1 MPSHGSDP
9 IYLVGMMGAG
19 KTVVG
24 TALAVALG
32 RRFIDLD
39 RALEA
44 KSGSTIAA
52 LFAAEG
58 EHAFRDRE
66 ARLLVELDAEN
77 AVVATG
83 GGVVTR
89 PENIELLLARGR
101 VVYLRAR
108 PATIL
113 LRLARQAGGL
123 ASRPLLRAAPDAE
136 DTLGSLWEQR
146 RAAYERAHHQ
156 IDTDAHAPD
165 AIVALIVKALGMP
178 A

>member
-1 MPSHGSDP
+1 MPSHGSEP

-24 TALAVALG
+24 TALATALG
-32 RRFIDLD
+32 RRFVDLD
-39 RALEA
+39 RALEE
-44 KSGSTIAA
+44 KSGMTIAA

-66 ARLLVELDAEN
+66 ARMLVELDAEDT
-77 AVVATG
+77 VVATG

-101 VVYLRAR
+101 VVYLRAK
-108 PATIL
+108 PTTIL
-113 LRLARQAGGL
+113 SRLARQRGGL
-123 ASRPLLRAAPDAE
+123 ASRPLLRTAPDAE
-136 DTLGSLWEQR
+136 VTLDSLWEQR

-156 IDTDAHAPD
+156 IDTDSRSTD
-165 AIVALIVKALGMP
+165 EVVALVVEAL
-178 A
+178 AS